1 MQYGFTIGSLC
12 VKPTNINAKCIY
24 NVFIWRVT
32 DMEKQNLTC
41 AILGQHPMRFPW
53 GFDEE
58 DEGCRALKLELMQKI
73 MELRQQGVTRFA
85 VVADCG
91 VGLYAGEIVNALRE
105 QEAGLMLF
113 VVTPHEEQA
122 TKWASYLR
130 ERYFK
135 LLADCT
141 RMEAASLR
149 QTPDCEY
156 DACRKIIDYADMVL
170 AACGPATA
178 RGDAADRAME
188 YAAARRIPAAII
200 YTGNGE

>member
-1 MQYGFTIGSLC
+1 
-12 VKPTNINAKCIY
+12 
-24 NVFIWRVT
+24 
-32 DMEKQNLTC
+32 MEQLTC
-41 AILGQHPMRFPW
+41 AIIGQHPMRFPW

-58 DEGCRALKLELMQKI
+58 DSGCQDLKLALAQKI

-91 VGLYAGEIVNALRE
+91 VGLYAGECINALR
-105 QEAGLMLF
+105 QHDPDLMLF

-122 TKWASYLR
+122 TKWAPYLR

-141 RMEAASLR
+141 LMEAASLR

-156 DACRKIIDYADMVL
+156 DAYRKIIDYADMVL
-170 AACGPATA
+170 AAYDPATA
-178 RGDAADRAME
+178 RGDAIDWAME
-188 YAAARRIPAAII
+188 YAKERARSVALLPTDEYGA
-200 YTGNGE
+200 